1 MIKLKLKHKLA
12 LIIAAMITLVI
23 LIVCI
28 LNLTL
33 FEKYYISNR
42 KDKLISSY
50 NNMKEVL
57 IEKGFVED
65 EIKAEMLKLS
75 KLHNINVFIVDTDWK
90 TAYSTQNNAEYTY
103 RWLQKSMFSDDGGI
117 EVIADNNN
125 YTIKKGYDNESNM
138 SYMVIY
144 GTMPDGTQ
152 IVMQI
157 VIDSIRE
164 NVRLFNRYILITGAI
179 VLIISMFVVY
189 FVASGFTKPVN
200 DLSHIA
206 KEMSDLNFDIKYT
219 GSYDDEIGVLGQS
232 INQMS
237 DNLKKNITMLKHA
250 NYNLEKDI
258 ENKTKMADRQKE
270 FLANVSHELKT
281 PIALIQGYAEGLKD
295 GVVDDKESMEFY
307 CGVIADEAEKMN
319 RLVKSLLT
327 LDGIESGR
335 RDINIERFNLKELID
350 SIIRSNY
357 IKIKQKDIKLILN
370 NIEDAYVWYDQ
381 IHIEE
386 VFSNFFVNALN
397 HSTGSISVDMLKKDK
412 ILKITIFNT
421 GDNIPETDIE
431 RIWDKFYKVDKARTR
446 EYGGNGIG
454 LSIVKAVLDNYGMK
468 YGVNNTNDGV
478 IFWFELECE

>member
-103 RWLQKSMFSDDGGI
+103 RWLQKFMFSDDGGI

-164 NVRLFNRYILITGAI
+164 NVRLFNRYII
-179 VLIISMFVVY
+179 
-189 FVASGFTKPVN
+189 
-200 DLSHIA
+200 
-206 KEMSDLNFDIKYT
+206 
-219 GSYDDEIGVLGQS
+219 
-232 INQMS
+232 
-237 DNLKKNITMLKHA
+237 
-250 NYNLEKDI
+250 
-258 ENKTKMADRQKE
+258 
-270 FLANVSHELKT
+270 
-281 PIALIQGYAEGLKD
+281 
-295 GVVDDKESMEFY
+295 
-307 CGVIADEAEKMN
+307 
-319 RLVKSLLT
+319 
-327 LDGIESGR
+327 
-335 RDINIERFNLKELID
+335 
-350 SIIRSNY
+350 
-357 IKIKQKDIKLILN
+357 
-370 NIEDAYVWYDQ
+370 
-381 IHIEE
+381 
-386 VFSNFFVNALN
+386 
-397 HSTGSISVDMLKKDK
+397 
-412 ILKITIFNT
+412 
-421 GDNIPETDIE
+421 
-431 RIWDKFYKVDKARTR
+431 
-446 EYGGNGIG
+446 
-454 LSIVKAVLDNYGMK
+454 
-468 YGVNNTNDGV
+468 
-478 IFWFELECE
+478 